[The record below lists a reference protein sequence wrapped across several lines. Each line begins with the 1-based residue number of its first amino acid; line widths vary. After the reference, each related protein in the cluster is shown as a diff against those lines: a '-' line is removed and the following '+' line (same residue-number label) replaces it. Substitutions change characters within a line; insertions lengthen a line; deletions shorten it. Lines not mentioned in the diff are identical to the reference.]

1 MHPATRP
8 LPIATSPPPRGPRN
22 EHVAVDATGRVLEA
36 PVPLPGVQSPQHPYL
51 ADAPTL
57 PGSRGFESMA
67 LSVDGKTLYP
77 VLEGALTT
85 APDPRRRP
93 VREVDLRRVGADGF
107 LEKRLVLDAAR

>member
-1 MHPATRP
+1 M
-8 LPIATSPPPRGPRN
+8 
-22 EHVAVDATGRVLEA
+22 AVDATGRVLEA

-77 VLEGALTT
+77 VLAGALTT